1 MHRSM
6 PKVTLRLC
14 CCAVLATAALA
25 AAQSPVQPNER
36 TTGRPSLVVQRQTSG
51 FGLSAIG
58 VSADGHL
65 VVTADK
71 DNTATLWDVDTGMAL
86 RTLIGRTRSWSGH
99 DFGVTSVAFSPEGK
113 LLLTGCDDDTASLW
127 DVETGEELH
136 VLRGHSAGVTSVAFA
151 PDGMTVL
158 TGSEDKTARLW
169 NVATGEP
176 LHVFSGHTGKV
187 SAVAFSPDGRSI
199 LTASEDGTARV
210 WDVETGWKS
219 LELRKN
225 PDSESDW
232 NPEDASFAS
241 VAFSPNGRWIAT
253 GGDDKTAR
261 LWDAKTGA
269 QIRVFSGHK
278 EGVTGVVFDPNGDVL
293 LTVSYYDNSAK
304 LWNIRTGEVL
314 GTVTTGDYAIGGA
327 FSTDGAGLFTGSTE
341 EVELWD
347 LQTSKQLTVFG
358 APGHP
363 LRDIS
368 LSADGRR
375 LAVVNTTVDFMAK
388 HADLGSARYRMF
400 LSLWDLETGQLIRHS
415 AFAVPFGSDAALTP
429 DGHMILAGSGEGAAK
444 FWDADTGGDLRTVSV
459 HSRQVNGIAFS
470 PDGRTVLTGSFDQ
483 TAKLWNTQS
492 GRVIR
497 TLTETGTMGSVAL
510 APDGHRAVTSSSED
524 KLAVWTLW
532 NMDSG
537 RVIRRVTS
545 RTGGGDVFGFS
556 PDGRWFLT
564 GGNWDN
570 TARLW
575 DANTGKLLHVLS
587 GHAAGVSSGAFS
599 PDGRMVLTG
608 SHDDTARLW
617 DARSGRLIRT
627 LSGLI
632 SPVLSVAFAP
642 NGRNV
647 LTASFDGTVKV
658 WDVSS
663 GREVCTLDSFEDGTW
678 AVVDS
683 EGRFDTNDL
692 DGGGALHWVIPDEP
706 MRPLPLEI
714 FMRDYYTPRLL
725 ARILDGEKLPP
736 VRSLAEIRNRV
747 QPDVSV
753 VSVALS
759 KTISGRADVV
769 VRAASHI
776 DEKGQASGLR
786 DLRLFRNGQLVGYRE
801 GELKD
806 GDFAFTGVQLPA
818 TAKSVTFTAYAF
830 NSERIKSATAEKE
843 YSYQP
848 GPAAKPR
855 AWLLQIGVN
864 HYEAAGCDLNGSAND
879 AEALSKLLTE
889 RLTARGLEVR
899 PTVLVSTDTV
909 NDATK
914 EKIHEALAR
923 IAAAATPDDVFF
935 LSFSGHGYSNQSG
948 QFYLLPA
955 DVRGSCTGV
964 DEEMLRTAVSAED
977 LTEWLRPIDAGDM
990 TFILDA
996 CDSASSVESNDFKP
1010 GPMGSAGLGQLA
1022 YDKRMRILA
1031 ASQPNQAARESAALG
1046 QGLLSYALTELG
1058 LVEGEADWKPKDG
1071 KITVAEWLGFAA
1083 DEVPKFVESGAVK
1096 GRRGLVPVGAPQTR
1110 VPSAQTPAVFDF
1122 SKQDTFILQ

>member
-1 MHRSM
+1 MRRSIL
-6 PKVTLRLC
+6 KIAFRHC
-14 CCAVLATAALA
+14 CCAVLAAAALS
-25 AAQSPVQPNER
+25 AAQTPVQPNEK
-36 TTGRPSLVVQRQTSG
+36 TIGRPSLVVQKQPSG

-58 VSADGHL
+58 LSPDGHQF
-65 VVTADK
+65 VTADE
-71 DNTATLWDVDTGMAL
+71 DDTVTLWDVDTGMAL
-86 RTLIGRTRSWSGH
+86 RTIVGHERTWSGH
-99 DFGVTSVAFSPEGK
+99 VVGVSNIAFSPLGK
-113 LLLTGCDDDTASLW
+113 LLLTGCDDGTASLW
-127 DVETGEELH
+127 DVGTGEEVHL
-136 VLRGHSAGVTSVAFA
+136 LKGHSAKVTSVAFS

-158 TGSEDKTARLW
+158 TGSEDKSARLW
-169 NVATGEP
+169 NVATGEQ
-176 LHVFSGHTGKV
+176 LHVFSGHTDKV
-187 SAVAFSPDGRSI
+187 NAVAFSPDGRSI
-199 LTASEDGTARV
+199 LTGSKDGTARV
-210 WDVETGWKS
+210 WDLATGWQT
-219 LELRKN
+219 LELHASPN
-225 PDSESDW
+225 AETESSYVE
-232 NPEDASFAS
+232 PAFAS

-253 GGDDKTAR
+253 GGNDGKAR

-269 QIRVFSGHK
+269 QIRVYSGHK
-278 EGVTGVVFDPNGDVL
+278 EDVTGVVFYPGRDVL
-293 LTVSYYDNSAK
+293 LTVSYYDKNAK

-314 GTVTTGDYAIGGA
+314 GTVTTDDYAVGGV
-327 FSTDGAGLFTGSTE
+327 FSPDGAGLFTGSTKE
-341 EVELWD
+341 AELWD
-347 LQTSKQLTVFG
+347 LQTGKQITVFG
-358 APGHP
+358 APGYK

-375 LAVVNTTVDFMAK
+375 LAVVNTSVTFMAK
-388 HADLGSARYRMF
+388 YADLGKNEYGMF

-415 AFAVPFGSDAALTP
+415 PFAIPFGSDAALTP
-429 DGHMILAGSGEGAAK
+429 DGRMILAGSGEGAAK
-444 FWDADTGGDLRTVSV
+444 FWDADTGSDLRTVSV

-470 PDGRTVLTGSFDQ
+470 PNGHTVLTGSFDH
-483 TAKLWNTQS
+483 TAKLWDTQS

-497 TLTETGTMGSVAL
+497 TLMETGTVGSVAL
-510 APDGHRAVTSSSED
+510 AQDGHRAVTDSGED
-524 KLAVWTLW
+524 KSESWTLW
-532 NMDSG
+532 NLDTG

-545 RTGGGDVFGFS
+545 RSGNTVFGLS
-556 PDGRWFLT
+556 PDGRKFLT
-564 GGNWDN
+564 GGENN
-570 TARLW
+570 VAKLW
-575 DANTGKLLHVLS
+575 DANTGKLMHILS
-587 GHAAGVSSGAFS
+587 GHAADVSGGAFS

-617 DARSGRLIRT
+617 DASSGRLIRT
-627 LSGLI
+627 LNGHI
-632 SPVLSVAFAP
+632 NPVLSVAFAP

-647 LTASFDGTVKV
+647 FTASFDGTVKV
-658 WDVSS
+658 WDVAS
-663 GREVCTLDSFEDGTW
+663 GHEVCTLDSFDDGSW
-678 AVVDS
+678 AVVDP
-683 EGRFDTNDL
+683 EGRFDTNNL

-725 ARILDGEKLPP
+725 ARILNGERLPP
-736 VRSLAEIRNRV
+736 VRSIAEIGNRV

-753 VSVALS
+753 VSIAAS
-759 KTISGRADVV
+759 KTVSGRADVV

-776 DEKGQASGLR
+776 DEKGHASGLR

-806 GDFAFTGVQLPA
+806 GDFAFTGIQLPT

-830 NSERIKSATAEKE
+830 NSERVKSATADRE

-879 AEALSKLLTE
+879 AEGLSKLLTE

-899 PTVLVSTDTV
+899 PTVLVSTDAV

-914 EKIHEALAR
+914 EKIRDALAR

-964 DEEMLRTAVSAED
+964 DAEMLRTAVSADD
-977 LTEWLRPIDAGDM
+977 LAEWLRPIDAGDM

-1031 ASQPNQAARESAALG
+1031 ASQPNQAARESATLG

-1058 LVEGEADWKPKDG
+1058 LVDGEADWKPKDG
-1071 KITVAEWLGFAA
+1071 KIMVGEWLGFAA
-1083 DEVPKFVESGAVK
+1083 DEVPKFVESGEVK
-1096 GRRGLVPVGAPQTR
+1096 GRRGLVPVGAPQKR

-1122 SKQDTFILQ
+1122 SKQDTFVLQ